1 MMIDDD
7 DGAVDDNGY
16 GDATAGDDDDPDD
29 NCECGQG
36 EKDEQ
41 LNSLPNPGTASIWSF
56 FSISRFYRLTTSNC
70 PALTLRIPFSVE
82 YFCFACV

>member
-56 FSISRFYRLTTSNC
+56 FSISLFYLLTTSNF
-70 PALTLRIPFSVE
+70 PTLTLDILFCVE
-82 YFCFACV
+82 HFHFTCV